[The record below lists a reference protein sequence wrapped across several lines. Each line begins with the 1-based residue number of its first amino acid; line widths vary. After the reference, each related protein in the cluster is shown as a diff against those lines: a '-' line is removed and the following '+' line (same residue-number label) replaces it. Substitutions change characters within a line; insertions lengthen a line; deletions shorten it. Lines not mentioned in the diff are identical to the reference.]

1 MKITNILADG
11 REGDLRRVTITA
23 EDHPEIF
30 ELIRE
35 LIREMAERRE
45 DDGDPHGDVQ
55 DQRRLA

>member
-1 MKITNILADG
+1 MNIINILADG

-23 EDHPEIF
+23 EEHPEIF

-35 LIREMAERRE
+35 MNERRE
-45 DDGDPHGDVQ
+45 DDGDSHGDVQ

>member
-1 MKITNILADG
+1 MTITNILADG

-30 ELIRE
+30 K
-35 LIREMAERRE
+35 LIREMAERRD
-45 DDGDPHGDVQ
+45 DDGGAHGDVR

>member
-30 ELIRE
+30 D

-45 DDGDPHGDVQ
+45 GDGGTQKDVC
-55 DQRRLA
+55 RPA

>member
-1 MKITNILADG
+1 MNITNILADG

-35 LIREMAERRE
+35 MAERRE
-45 DDGDPHGDVQ
+45 DDGDSHGDVQ
-55 DQRRLA
+55 RPA

>member
-11 REGDLRRVTITA
+11 REGEIRGLIITA
-23 EDHPEIF
+23 EEHPEIF

-35 LIREMAERRE
+35 MTERRE

>member
-1 MKITNILADG
+1 MTITNILADG

-35 LIREMAERRE
+35 MVERRE

>member
-1 MKITNILADG
+1 MTITNILADG
-11 REGDLRRVTITA
+11 QEDDLRRVTITA

-35 LIREMAERRE
+35 MAERRE
-45 DDGDPHGDVQ
+45 DDGDSHGDVQ

>member
-35 LIREMAERRE
+35 MAERRE
-45 DDGDPHGDVQ
+45 GDGDSHGDVQ
-55 DQRRLA
+55 RPA